1 LCLLSVAGLGLFSHA
16 QDWKTDDQYIQN
28 FAKYAVEEMELYKI
42 PASIKLAQGILE
54 TGGGQS
60 RLAKEG
66 KNHFGIKCKENWT
79 GKTMKHT
86 DDAPNECFRV
96 YDDPR
101 ESYRDHSLF
110 LTTRK
115 YYVGLF
121 KLDIKDYK
129 GWAYGLKKAG
139 YATNPRYAQIL
150 INRIEKYR
158 LHEFDNIKPHE
169 VSAKLK
175 ELYPEYKSENQE
187 IKSQEPVKEKS
198 TKKEVRTEP
207 VLNEEKPKEPV
218 VQKQETKPETEI
230 SKQEVESGKKKEPE
244 LHKYEEGKL
253 TEEAVLHSLNERN
266 HPNSNLKYV
275 VLGGDIS
282 LSALAKKYSKDTAS
296 ASKGGNLGYLSKDG
310 GLGTDLENVA
320 FSLPKGGIS
329 DVVQTPVGYD
339 IVQVLNIEDKVSF
352 EHEKARIE
360 AELKLKKA
368 ASEFNSAKEKLSEEA
383 FNTPTSLADVA
394 KKTNLKLESLD
405 QDWLTQANGKA
416 AGLPDALINAAFSED
431 VLKKK
436 HNSDL
441 ISMDKDTVWVIRVK
455 EVREEKT
462 APFADVQE
470 EVRLAYL
477 RSEAAKLADKKAKE
491 AIEALKAGKAVDLKW
506 SEVSKLSAQDARR
519 TMAPEAYNEL
529 IKARPQNGKPAYA
542 MLLEGMPAPVIVEV
556 QNIAAP
562 ENIASQVPAAKQMLA
577 QQQSANIFDA
587 LLRYF
592 SKEIKREQGAQK
604 VDNSAE

>member
-1 LCLLSVAGLGLFSHA
+1 MKKLLCLLSMAGLGLFSHA

-139 YATNPRYAQIL
+139 YATNPKYAQIL

-158 LHEFDNIKPHE
+158 LHEFDNIKSHE
-169 VSAKLK
+169 VPAKLK

-244 LHKYEEGKL
+244 LHKYEEGRL

-282 LSALAKKYSKDTAS
+282 LSALAKKSYGSQETHTVR
-296 ASKGGNLGYLSKDG
+296 KGEKM
-310 GLGTDLENVA
+310 
-320 FSLPKGGIS
+320 
-329 DVVQTPVGYD
+329 YD
-339 IVQVLNIEDKVSF
+339 ISQKYGIKLKYLYLKNRMEEGQEPKEGQVLYLQN
-352 EHEKARIE
+352 
-360 AELKLKKA
+360 KK
-368 ASEFNSAKEKLSEEA
+368 
-383 FNTPTSLADVA
+383 P
-394 KKTNLKLESLD
+394 
-405 QDWLTQANGKA
+405 
-416 AGLPDALINAAFSED
+416 
-431 VLKKK
+431 
-436 HNSDL
+436 
-441 ISMDKDTVWVIRVK
+441 R
-455 EVREEKT
+455 RE
-462 APFADVQE
+462 
-470 EVRLAYL
+470 R
-477 RSEAAKLADKKAKE
+477 
-491 AIEALKAGKAVDLKW
+491 
-506 SEVSKLSAQDARR
+506 
-519 TMAPEAYNEL
+519 
-529 IKARPQNGKPAYA
+529 
-542 MLLEGMPAPVIVEV
+542 
-556 QNIAAP
+556 
-562 ENIASQVPAAKQMLA
+562 
-577 QQQSANIFDA
+577 
-587 LLRYF
+587 
-592 SKEIKREQGAQK
+592 
-604 VDNSAE
+604 